1 MAFLSR
7 NFAVL
12 WQGQLVSQLG
22 SQAFLIATTY
32 YTLEA
37 TGSPTLVAAV
47 MMAST
52 VPLAI
57 LSPIGG
63 TLADRQSRRTI
74 LVVTDLSRAFAVG
87 GLGLLVL
94 WAPDATSRHIVLIIA
109 VAAFGGVMEALFSP
123 AVQALIPEL
132 VPGHR
137 LAVANAVSQASRQS
151 SILVGQALGGL
162 LYVTWGAAALLLIDA
177 ISFAYGGVATWFL
190 PRDGTRPRARTTIRL
205 AVRDYAV
212 ATREGMAYV
221 WQRRGMT
228 AVLAIFAG
236 VNFLFMPV
244 FVLLPF
250 YTRQVLGG
258 GADWYGFLLGGAGGG
273 ALIGSIAAGV
283 VMARVRAV
291 ATLVRVCVVGVACCV
306 LMLAATRSAPVALA
320 AFVIIGTLSSL
331 INVIVITAF
340 QTAAPSAVRGRVM
353 ALVIAVSTAA
363 VPLGMG
369 LGGVL
374 GALWGESLPL
384 VFAGCGVGI
393 VMLVAA
399 VQGPGLPPTAGPP
412 AGSIGPRAAGP
423 GSARITSR

>member
-1 MAFLSR
+1 
-7 NFAVL
+7 
-12 WQGQLVSQLG
+12 
-22 SQAFLIATTY
+22 
-32 YTLEA
+32 
-37 TGSPTLVAAV
+37 
-47 MMAST
+47 
-52 VPLAI
+52 
-57 LSPIGG
+57 
-63 TLADRQSRRTI
+63 
-74 LVVTDLSRAFAVG
+74 
-87 GLGLLVL
+87 
-94 WAPDATSRHIVLIIA
+94 
-109 VAAFGGVMEALFSP
+109 
-123 AVQALIPEL
+123 
-132 VPGHR
+132 
-137 LAVANAVSQASRQS
+137 
-151 SILVGQALGGL
+151 
-162 LYVTWGAAALLLIDA
+162 
-177 ISFAYGGVATWFL
+177 
-190 PRDGTRPRARTTIRL
+190 
-205 AVRDYAV
+205 
-212 ATREGMAYV
+212 
-221 WQRRGMT
+221 
-228 AVLAIFAG
+228 
-236 VNFLFMPV
+236 
-244 FVLLPF
+244 
-250 YTRQVLGG
+250 
-258 GADWYGFLLGGAGGG
+258 
-273 ALIGSIAAGV
+273 
-283 VMARVRAV
+283 MARVRAV